1 MGTMHE
7 GEWGAMKPVWFY
19 DDYRAFLA
27 DWIAMRREQ
36 GLPCSN
42 RFVAEKMGINS
53 TSWLTAVLKGTKGLS
68 KESAGALA
76 AVVHLDPAE
85 TRFFETLVLCTQ
97 AKTID
102 ERNILYRRL
111 SAMRGTRSVRHIADE
126 HYAYYGQWYHSA
138 IRALIGAFGFDGN
151 YERLAGFCVPSVTAA
166 QAKASVALLRELAL
180 IEEDEQGIWRLTAS
194 AVKAEHPRREAVEN
208 FQRETMRL
216 AQEALD
222 RFSPGNRDVGTL
234 TLGVSS
240 ETATAIRELLADTK
254 RRIVELAN
262 ADESADRVWQ
272 VNFQAFPLSRSVST
286 VDS

>member
-1 MGTMHE
+1 
-7 GEWGAMKPVWFY
+7 MKPVWFY

-27 DWIAMRREQ
+27 DWLAVRREQ

-42 RFVAEKMGINS
+42 RFVAQKMGINS

-68 KESAGALA
+68 KESAGTLA
-76 AVVHLDPAE
+76 AVMHLDSSE
-85 TRFFETLVLCTQ
+85 SRFFETLVLCTQ
-97 AKTID
+97 AKSID
-102 ERNILYRRL
+102 ERNTFFKEL

-151 YERLAGFCVPSVTAA
+151 YEHLAGYCVPTVTPA
-166 QAKASVALLRELAL
+166 QAKASVALLQELAF
-180 IEEDEQGIWRLTAS
+180 IEQDETGRWRLTET

-240 ETATAIRELLADTK
+240 HTAAAIRELLADTK

-262 ADESADRVWQ
+262 ADEEADRVWQ
-272 VNFQAFPLSRSVST
+272 INFQAFPLSRSVST
-286 VDS
+286 VDK